1 MREYTIHPL
10 VVGANQLDQGNMTY
24 LHGYGERIYIPIMAF
39 YIEGGDKNI
48 LIDTGLEAFVLPP
61 ETTKELSE
69 KYGVEILEFEQALA
83 KVGLKPQD
91 VDIIIHTH
99 LHNDHCEND
108 RKCKNAKI
116 YIQKAEYEAVK
127 NPHPME
133 RRFFPELLEG
143 CNVIAI
149 EGDQEIV
156 DGISVLFT
164 PGHTPGTQSVVIN
177 TAKGKAIIVGWCCN
191 EKNFPKAA
199 PPIPP
204 GVHISN
210 VGIIDSYESVLKIK
224 EMADILLPL
233 HGWSVAQMKTIP
245 KVS

>member
-24 LHGYGERIYIPIMAF
+24 LHGYGQSIYIPIIVF
-39 YIEGGDKNI
+39 YIKGGDKNI
-48 LIDTGLEAFVLPP
+48 LVDTGLESFVLPP
-61 ETTKELSE
+61 EVTSKLCER
-69 KYGVEILEFEQALA
+69 YGGIEILEFEQALA
-83 KVGLKPQD
+83 KVGLEPQD
-91 VDIIIHTH
+91 INIIIHTH

-108 RKCKNAKI
+108 KKCKNAKI
-116 YIQKAEYEAVK
+116 YIQKAEYEAIN

-143 CNVIAI
+143 CNISTI
-149 EGDQEIV
+149 EGDQEIM
-156 DGISVLFT
+156 DGIKVLFT
-164 PGHTPGTQSVVIN
+164 PGHTPGTQSVLVN

-191 EKNFPKAA
+191 ERNFPKTA

-210 VGIIDSYESVLKIK
+210 VGFMDSYEIAKKIK
-224 EMADILLPL
+224 EMADILIPL

-245 KVS
+245 

>member
-1 MREYTIHPL
+1 MREYIIHPL

-24 LHGYGERIYIPIMAF
+24 LHGYGERIYIPIMVF

-48 LIDTGLEAFVLPP
+48 LIDTGLETFVLLP
-61 ETTKELSE
+61 EVSKELTE
-69 KYGVEILEFEQALA
+69 KYGVEILEFEQALK

-91 VDIIIHTH
+91 VDIVIHTH

-108 RKCKNAKI
+108 RMCKNAKI
-116 YIQKAEYEAVK
+116 YVQKAEYEALK

-133 RRFFPELLEG
+133 RRFFLELLEG
-143 CNVIAI
+143 CNVVTI
-149 EGDQEIV
+149 EGDQEII

-177 TAKGKAIIVGWCCN
+177 TAKGKAIIVGWCSN
-191 EKNFPKAA
+191 EKNFPKTA

-204 GVHISN
+204 GVHVSN
-210 VGIIDSYESVLKIK
+210 VSVIDSYESAKKIK
-224 EMADILLPL
+224 QMADILIPL
-233 HGWSVAQMKTIP
+233 HAWSIAQMKTIP
-245 KVS
+245 

>member
-1 MREYTIHPL
+1 MREYIIYPL

-24 LHGYGERIYIPIMAF
+24 LHGYGQSVYIPIMVF

-48 LIDTGLEAFVLPP
+48 LIDTGLETFVLPP
-61 ETTKELSE
+61 EVTKEISE

-83 KVGLKPQD
+83 KVRLKPQD
-91 VDIIIHTH
+91 IDIIIHTH

-116 YIQKAEYEAVK
+116 YIQKVEYEALK

-143 CNVIAI
+143 CDVVTI

-191 EKNFPKAA
+191 EKNFPKTA

-204 GVHISN
+204 GVHVSN
-210 VGIIDSYESVLKIK
+210 VGIIDSYKSVLKVR

-245 KVS
+245 

>member
-1 MREYTIHPL
+1 MREYVIHPL
-10 VVGANQLDQGNMTY
+10 VVGVNELDQGNMTY
-24 LHGYGERIYIPIMAF
+24 LHGYGERIYIPIMVF

-48 LIDTGLEAFVLPP
+48 LVDTGLETFVLP
-61 ETTKELSE
+61 EEVMKKLSE
-69 KYGVEILEFEQALA
+69 KYGVEILEFEEALA
-83 KVGLKPQD
+83 KVGLKPED
-91 VDIIIHTH
+91 IDIIIHTH

-116 YIQKAEYEAVK
+116 YVQKIEYEALR
-127 NPHPME
+127 NPHPIE

-143 CNVIAI
+143 CNVVTV

-156 DGISVLFT
+156 DGISVLLT
-164 PGHTPGTQSVVIN
+164 PSHTPGTQSVVIN

-191 EKNFPKAA
+191 EKNFPKTA

-204 GVHISN
+204 GVHLS
-210 VGIIDSYESVLKIK
+210 VVDSYENALRIK

-233 HGWSVAQMKTIP
+233 HAWSVAQMKTIP
-245 KVS
+245 